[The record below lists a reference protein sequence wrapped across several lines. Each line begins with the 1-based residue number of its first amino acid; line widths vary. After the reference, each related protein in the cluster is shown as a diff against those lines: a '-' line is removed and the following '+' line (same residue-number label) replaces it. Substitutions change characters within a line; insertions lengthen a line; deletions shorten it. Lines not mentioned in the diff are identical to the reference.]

1 MAIIDKTYAKTWEE
15 YKSLVEWAKDK
26 EFICPNGMKL
36 YPMNYIYEWNKDD
49 YEETYN
55 SFKEKYPNKEYE
67 FTVMNTPNYMD
78 YFLIKECPLDF
89 VQKKMKEVYEEEY
102 ISILNG
108 NSYYDRYYRNVGSK
122 VKIIKYPKFAN
133 KTKLCEK
140 KKWMKF
146 IEVDYLHC
154 GLYYNEDYDYWISL
168 DELGYYTSNM
178 CHKNINSTK
187 AMIRQIK
194 KWKLPKGSV
203 VEWCGRY
210 VGNEFRFLVY

>member
-15 YKSLVEWAKDK
+15 FESLVEWAKDK

-36 YPMNYIYEWNKDD
+36 YPINYIYEYNKDY
-49 YEETYN
+49 YEI
-55 SFKEKYPNKEYE
+55 SYE
-67 FTVMNTPNYMD
+67 FPVMNTPKYMD

-89 VQKKMKEVYEEEY
+89 VQNRMKEVYDGDY
-102 ISILNG
+102 IRNVLNG
-108 NSYYDRYYRNVGSK
+108 NSEFDTYKRDIGTK
-122 VKIIKYPKFAN
+122 VKIIKYSKFGN
-133 KTKLCEK
+133 KGKLCEK
-140 KKWMKF
+140 KKRMKF

-154 GLYYNEDYDYWISL
+154 GLYYNEVYDYWISL
-168 DELGYYTSNM
+168 DELGYYTSNV

-203 VEWCGRY
+203 VIWSGRY
-210 VGNEFRFLVY
+210 VGNEFKFLVC